1 MGFLIA
7 LIDISTIFI
16 SMNEVTAISR
26 LENVLFYL
34 VEKSIK
40 SYRQFA
46 QRNINQVNNNITI
59 DQWLIL
65 KTIHDNPHITQREIA
80 EYVFKDHA
88 SITRM
93 INLLVKKGFLE
104 RSLHAQDRRRFGLKL
119 TSLGKSTK
127 EELMPVILKNRE
139 IALEGLSAKEIS
151 ALRKIVQKITVNCT
165 KT

>member
-1 MGFLIA
+1 
-7 LIDISTIFI
+7 
-16 SMNEVTAISR
+16 MNETNTVSR
-26 LENVLFYL
+26 LEHVLFYV

-46 QRNINQVNNNITI
+46 QHNINKVNNNITI

-65 KTIHDNPHITQREIA
+65 KTIHDNPNITQREIA

-104 RSLHAQDRRRFGLKL
+104 RSVHSQDRRRFGLEL
-119 TSLGKSTK
+119 TPLGKKTK
-127 EELMPVILKNRE
+127 EELMPVIWQNRE
-139 IALEGLSAKEIS
+139 IALEGLSKEEIS
-151 ALRKIVQKITVNCT
+151 TLRKTLQKITKNCT
-165 KT
+165 KV

>member
-1 MGFLIA
+1 
-7 LIDISTIFI
+7 
-16 SMNEVTAISR
+16 MNEINTVSR
-26 LENVLFYL
+26 LENVLFYV

-46 QRNINQVNNNITI
+46 QRNINEVNNNITI

-65 KTIHDNPHITQREIA
+65 KTIHDNPNITQREIA
-80 EYVFKDHA
+80 EYVFKDDA

-93 INLLVKKGFLE
+93 INLLVKKGFLA
-104 RSLHAQDRRRFGLKL
+104 RSLHAEDRRRFGLEL

-127 EELMPVILKNRE
+127 EELMPVILRNRA
-139 IALEGLSAKEIS
+139 IALEGLTEQEIS
-151 ALRKIVQKITVNCT
+151 SLREILQKITINCT